1 MRSGYQ
7 ANKAFTRLAAPASR
21 EEEEVVRRRRRK
33 SWLQIQL
40 IVINETKKKK
50 FTRRGENLRRRGK
63 PDKEVAIIS
72 AVCIK
77 GCSRSATGLSNPE
90 SIRKISLCTSL

>member
-40 IVINETKKKK
+40 IVINETKKKEVHK
-50 FTRRGENLRRRGK
+50 EGEKPEKEGK
-63 PDKEVAIIS
+63 
-72 AVCIK
+72 
-77 GCSRSATGLSNPE
+77 T
-90 SIRKISLCTSL
+90 

>member
-7 ANKAFTRLAAPASR
+7 ANKAFTRLAVPASR

-50 FTRRGENLRRRGK
+50 SSQGGGK
-63 PDKEVAIIS
+63 PENEVAIIS
-72 AVCIK
+72 YSMCASK
-77 GCSRSATGLSNPE
+77 GALALPQTHE
-90 SIRKISLCTSL
+90 